1 MKITKEISS
10 KLSNYL
16 VIFSKFKGEN
26 SIGTFTEWKG
36 FELDLTVELRL
47 LEMKRVESVQCS
59 RPVASNSLQAHELQH
74 ARLPCPS
81 PTPESTQT
89 HVHYVS
95 DAIQPSYPPLCP
107 SPPTLNL
114 SQYQGLFK

>member
-81 PTPESTQT
+81 PTPRACSKTNKQKKGVE
-89 HVHYVS
+89 
-95 DAIQPSYPPLCP
+95 
-107 SPPTLNL
+107 
-114 SQYQGLFK
+114 

>member
-47 LEMKRVESVQCS
+47 SEMKRVESVQCS
-59 RPVASNSLQAHELQH
+59 RPVVSNMCKPMNCSMPGFPVHHQLPELAQK
-74 ARLPCPS
+74 
-81 PTPESTQT
+81 QT
-89 HVHYVS
+89 NKKRS
-95 DAIQPSYPPLCP
+95 RII
-107 SPPTLNL
+107 
-114 SQYQGLFK
+114 